1 MELHIAIGLIEKGV
15 EQNSSPQVW
24 ADLGAGNGLF
34 TKALSTLLSKGSIIH
49 AIDKDGKTL
58 KSIDLHNKDMKL
70 NTLELDFTRKTIPL
84 ESLDGIIMA
93 NALHY
98 VADRMAFVKMLKS
111 MLKPSGRFVIIEY
124 DRTTSNQWVPY
135 PVSYKLLQHFA
146 QEAGFSSVIKLGSQA
161 SVYSEALIYS
171 AILK

>member
-34 TKALSTLLSKGSIIH
+34 TRVLSTLLSNGSVIH
-49 AIDKDGKTL
+49 AIDKDGKAL
-58 KSIDLHNKDMKL
+58 KSIDLHNKDVKL
-70 NTLELDFTRKTIPL
+70 NTLELDFTCKTIPL

-93 NALHY
+93 NAFHY
-98 VADRMAFVKMLKS
+98 VADGMAFMKMLKS
-111 MLKPSGRFVIIEY
+111 MLNLSGRLVIIEY

-135 PVSYKLLQHFA
+135 PVSYKVLQHFA
-146 QEAGFSSVIKLGSQA
+146 KEAGFSSVIKLGMQA
-161 SVYSEALIYS
+161 SVYSEAPIYS
-171 AILK
+171 AMLK